1 MDPNTLNLDPDPECW
16 FNLDP
21 GYAINFEKIIKN
33 EFREKQFKIFFLNYK
48 KIMAPEELFIQLS
61 V

>member
-33 EFREKQFKIFFLNYK
+33 EFREKQFKFFFLTIRK
-48 KIMAPEELFIQLS
+48 
-61 V
+61 